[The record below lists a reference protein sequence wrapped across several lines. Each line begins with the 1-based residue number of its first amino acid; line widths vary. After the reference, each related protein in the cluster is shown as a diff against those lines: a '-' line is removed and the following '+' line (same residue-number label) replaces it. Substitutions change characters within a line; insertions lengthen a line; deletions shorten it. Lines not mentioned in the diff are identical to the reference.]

1 MSIKDFFEKHIFAC
15 KNIDSHYVLIF
26 FGKIQIS
33 FRHKSQFDYHEATEY
48 GVTTEKRTPQIIVS
62 LTSYPKR
69 IPTLHKVIN
78 TLLRQTLKP
87 DRIILWLAYDQ
98 FPNKEKDLTE
108 DLLKLKDLGLEIR
121 WCKNLMS
128 FKKLMPALREFTEDI
143 IVTADDDLYYEQ
155 DWLET
160 LYNAYKEDPSNIY
173 VQRICRMYF
182 KNNGEVSKH
191 SAKERLFDLFSE
203 PSYLNSP
210 FGGSG
215 CLYPPH
221 CLSDE
226 VFNIDCARELTTSHD
241 DLWFWAMAV
250 LNGTKFCEVSGLNK
264 QFYILDETLG
274 TGLSK
279 TFTADVTLSIY
290 DKLMNK
296 YPQIRE
302 KLMNNI

>member
-1 MSIKDFFEKHIFAC
+1 MSVKDFLEKRIFAC

-26 FGKIQIS
+26 FGKIQLS
-33 FRHKSQFDYHEATEY
+33 FRHKSQFDYHVATKN
-48 GVTTEKRTPQIIVS
+48 GVTTQKRNPQLIVS

-87 DRIILWLAYDQ
+87 DRVILWLAEEQ

-108 DLLKLKDLGLEIR
+108 ELLRLKNFGLEIC
-121 WCKNLMS
+121 WCENIMS
-128 FKKLMPALREFTEDI
+128 FKKLIPTLREYPQDI

-160 LYNAYKEDPSNIY
+160 LYNAYLQDPSNIY

-182 KNNGEVSKH
+182 KSNGEVAKR
-191 SAKERLFDLFSE
+191 SAKERLFDLFNK

-215 CLYPPH
+215 CLYPPNS
-221 CLSDE
+221 LSKE
-226 VFNIDCARELTTSHD
+226 VFNIEKAKELTTSHD

-264 QFYILDETLG
+264 QFYHLDETLG

-279 TFTADVTLSIY
+279 AFTADVTLSIY
-290 DKLMNK
+290 DKLMSA
-296 YPQIRE
+296 YPEIRKKIME
-302 KLMNNI
+302 